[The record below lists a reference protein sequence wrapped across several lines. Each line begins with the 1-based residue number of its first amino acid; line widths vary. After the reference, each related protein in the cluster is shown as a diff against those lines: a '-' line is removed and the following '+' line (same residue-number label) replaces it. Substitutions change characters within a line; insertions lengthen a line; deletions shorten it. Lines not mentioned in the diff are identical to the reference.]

1 MKLPK
6 IIMVTMQNSFLELF
20 VAFNNSDILLAS
32 IIPIKIYSNS
42 DLNKV
47 SIIEENKGQ
56 AGVYRWVNILTGEFY
71 IGSSTNLSKRLQQYY
86 QYSYISS
93 PDRGQSKIY
102 SSILKY
108 GYSNFSLEILEYCEI
123 ENTIDREQ
131 FYIDTMKPDLN
142 ILPTAGN
149 SLGYKHTGKSL
160 KKMSTLKKDI
170 YLGEN
175 NPFYGKSHT
184 DEIRLL
190 QKERALARSKSP
202 NAKSVILTDSNHKTI
217 QEFKS
222 MLALSFYLKADRAK
236 LAQYRIS
243 GELFR
248 GLYYIK
254 PLNK

>member
-1 MKLPK
+1 
-6 IIMVTMQNSFLELF
+6 MVTTQNNLLDLLIT
-20 VAFNNSDILLAS
+20 FNNSDILLTS
-32 IIPIKIYSNS
+32 IIPIKIYSNA

-47 SIIEENKGQ
+47 SIIEENKGKP
-56 AGVYRWVNILTGEFY
+56 GIYKWLNIVTEEFY

-86 QYSYISS
+86 QYSYISN

-102 SSILKY
+102 SSILNY
-108 GYSNFSLEILEYCEI
+108 GYSNFSLEILEYCDKLD
-123 ENTIDREQ
+123 TISREQ
-131 FYIDTMKPDLN
+131 FYIDLMKPQLN

-149 SLGYKHTGKSL
+149 SLGYKHTEESL
-160 KKMSTLKKDI
+160 KKMSIVKKDV

-175 NPFYGKSHT
+175 NPFYGKTHS

-190 QKERALARSKSP
+190 QKERALARFKSP
-202 NAKSVILTDSNHKTI
+202 NAKSVILTDSNHKVI

-222 MLALSFYLKADRAK
+222 MTALALYLKADRAR
-236 LAQYRIS
+236 LAEFRIS